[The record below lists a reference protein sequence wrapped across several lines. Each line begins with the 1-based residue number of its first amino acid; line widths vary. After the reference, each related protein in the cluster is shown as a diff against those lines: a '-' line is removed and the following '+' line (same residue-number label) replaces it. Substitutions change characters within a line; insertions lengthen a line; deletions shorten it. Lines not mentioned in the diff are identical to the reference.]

1 MIRKLI
7 LLLTIFATIT
17 TSITAQTL
25 TATFNGTEGSPMFQL
40 ISTYMNEVGE
50 KIGYTINVRTAPLE
64 RAEVDLKSGK
74 VDIDVGRTKF
84 VYKDTDPVTYT
95 TFPVLVSQY
104 FFISKKDIDPGTP
117 STWRDLKLVTT
128 RGNAVINDW
137 ISKNSIPESK
147 VSYVKNEEAVLKS
160 LTAGRADYT
169 VSIGITYN
177 AWMKSPEFTNSGI
190 NLIQPPAFPSP
201 AFLVISNKN
210 KDLIPKISQAVKEL
224 AESGRTAE
232 IFAPPK

>member
-1 MIRKLI
+1 MKNKHFLI
-7 LLLTIFATIT
+7 VTILFLLSVNLA
-17 TSITAQTL
+17 AQTL
-25 TATFNGTEGSPMFQL
+25 TATFNGTEGSPMFNL
-40 ISTYMNEVGE
+40 ITTYMNEVGD
-50 KIGYTINVRTAPLE
+50 KIGYKINVRTAPLE

-84 VYKDTDPVTYT
+84 VYKDSDPVTYT

-104 FFISKKDIDPGTP
+104 FFISKKDIDPGNP

-128 RGNAVINDW
+128 RGNAVIIDW
-137 ISKNSIPESK
+137 ISKNNIPANR

-160 LTAGRADYT
+160 LTAGRGDYT

-177 AWMKSPEFTNSGI
+177 AWMQVPEFKNSGVK
-190 NLIQPPAFPSP
+190 LIQPSAFPSP
-201 AFLVISNKN
+201 AFLVVANKH
-210 KDLIPKISQAVKEL
+210 KSLVPEISQAVKEM